1 MKRWAGLALAAA
13 CAAAGAAE
21 PPGKAKSKACAA
33 CHGALG
39 ISVAPDAPHLAGQ
52 PRDYLA
58 EQLRAFR
65 SGKRGHPQMNVV
77 ARTLSDADIEELAA
91 WYASLQVEA
100 RERS

>member
-13 CAAAGAAE
+13 CAAASAAE
-21 PPGKAKSKACAA
+21 PPGKGKSKACAA

-52 PRDYLA
+52 PRDYLV
-58 EQLRAFR
+58 EQLRAYR

-91 WYASLQVEA
+91 WYESLQVEA